1 MNVTRALIMNEQ
13 VSFTLANTTDM
24 VKEAVKLHSLAPT
37 SALVLGKALSAMTF
51 MSACLKQETGEISLA
66 VQADGLG
73 GQICV
78 SGNHK
83 LFLRGFIQNTAI
95 INATEQECLGE
106 GALTIIR
113 DDGYNRPFVGSCALV
128 KDGGIDEAFEEYF
141 KVSEQLPT
149 RMKTVV
155 ETDENG
161 RVVFAGVAVLQPLP
175 FADIKTLE
183 AVNEVPLTT
192 VLAQLKKAKTEET
205 VNGFFPDCT
214 AMQTRTAQ
222 YKCNCSK
229 DYLSRVLVT
238 LGEEQLREI
247 IKQDGKVSVHCHY
260 CNQDYVFTDKDADA
274 LFQKD

>member
-13 VSFTLANTTDM
+13 VSLTLANTTDM
-24 VKEAVKLHSLAPT
+24 VKEAAKLHALAPT

-51 MSACLKQETGEISLA
+51 MSACLKQETGEISLSL
-66 VQADGLG
+66 QGDGLG

-83 LFLRGFIQNTAI
+83 LFLRGFIQNTDI
-95 INATEQECLGE
+95 TNATEQECLGK

-113 DDGYNRPFVGSCALV
+113 DDGYNRPFVGSCALP
-128 KDGGIDEAFEEYF
+128 GGGLDQAFEEYF

-149 RMKTVV
+149 RMKTAV

-161 RVVFAGVAVLQPLP
+161 QVVFAGVAVLQPLP
-175 FADIKTLE
+175 FADAKTLE
-183 AVNEVPLTT
+183 SVANAPLADY
-192 VLAQLKKAKTEET
+192 LCAIKNAKTQET
-205 VNGFFPDCT
+205 VKGLFADCA
-214 AMQTRTAQ
+214 AMQTRIAQ

-238 LGEEQLREI
+238 LGEDQLREI

-274 LFQKD
+274 LFEKD